1 MCKTNKRE
9 RKPSAKLV
17 EAREHASPASAIAK
31 TPAKPSPKAGK
42 APAAVAPP
50 PAKEEENKNQLKFAL
65 MEMTLSE
72 VQSFLFGRHVV
83 SPDDVKFRVD
93 AVTQGSDVTLKSKSG
108 LSYWDFKMTCMHPDA
123 SKWAP
128 KERER
133 IYSGPKMR
141 KYVLLFSEPM

>member
-1 MCKTNKRE
+1 MSTKM
-9 RKPSAKLV
+9 A
-17 EAREHASPASAIAK
+17 EALEHASPSNAIAK
-31 TPAKPSPKAGK
+31 SPAKPSLKAKSPKSPKAGK

-50 PAKEEENKNQLKFAL
+50 PAKEDENSNQLKFAL

-72 VQSFLFGRHVV
+72 VQSFLYGRHVV

-93 AVTQGSDVTLKSKSG
+93 AVTQGSDVTLKSKPG
-108 LSYWDFKMTCMHPDA
+108 LAYWDFKLTCIHPDA
-123 SKWAP
+123 STWAP
-128 KERER
+128 EERMR